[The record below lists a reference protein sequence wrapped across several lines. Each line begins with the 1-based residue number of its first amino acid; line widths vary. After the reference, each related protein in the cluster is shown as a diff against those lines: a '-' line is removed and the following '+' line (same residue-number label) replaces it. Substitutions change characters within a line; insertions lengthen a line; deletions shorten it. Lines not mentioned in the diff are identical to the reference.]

1 MVDTDLLS
9 SFITNIASCK
19 ICYSNVVVT
28 HKLDEKQGFAH
39 NISVKCCKDS
49 CSWSEGFWTSKKIKT
64 PKGRPPFDINMWSV
78 IAFREI
84 GKGHTAMQKFGGF
97 MNMPSVLTQ
106 NSYAG
111 LVTNIQKTYTKV
123 AKASMLEAADE
134 IRMEKLEGTY
144 DTDNLVDI
152 DISADGA
159 WQRRGFASLNGVVT
173 IIGVDVAKCIDYE
186 VLTKACKACQV
197 WEIKKGTMEYD
208 NFMAS
213 HDCPINHSG
222 SASSMEQ
229 AGVVSCFKR
238 SISDYKVR
246 YTSYIG
252 DGDSSS
258 FSSLCKADPYGGVTI
273 SKKECV
279 GHVQKRLGSRLR
291 TLKKKMGKTPL
302 KDGKPIGGTNRLTD
316 KMMNKMQCYFG
327 QTIRA
332 NTDSVYLMKKG
343 IWAILWHCSED
354 DKDTPGTRHQFCP
367 RGDDTWCSYWKASNS
382 GSLETYKEKVGLPDA
397 IKKILKPIFV
407 DLTKDELLLKCVH
420 GLTQNNNESINNVI
434 WKRVPKD
441 IYVGREVLEMGVA
454 SAVINY
460 NQGLNGI
467 CNVYN
472 ELSMEV
478 GKFTESFLKQFDT
491 KRVNQMNKKSSDTGK
506 LRRKK
511 LRAIRKGYQ
520 DKAVETEGETY
531 ASGEFS

>member
-1 MVDTDLLS
+1 MDCCEISPCYLMVDTDLLS

-49 CSWSEGFWTSKKIKT
+49 CSWSKGFWTSKKIKT
-64 PKGRPPFDINMWSV
+64 PKGRPPFDINMRSV

-123 AKASMLEAADE
+123 AKASMLKAADE
-134 IRMEKLEGTY
+134 IRMEKLEDTY

-152 DISADGA
+152 DIS
-159 WQRRGFASLNGVVT
+159 
-173 IIGVDVAKCIDYE
+173 
-186 VLTKACKACQV
+186 
-197 WEIKKGTMEYD
+197 
-208 NFMAS
+208 
-213 HDCPINHSG
+213 
-222 SASSMEQ
+222 
-229 AGVVSCFKR
+229 
-238 SISDYKVR
+238 
-246 YTSYIG
+246 
-252 DGDSSS
+252 
-258 FSSLCKADPYGGVTI
+258 
-273 SKKECV
+273 
-279 GHVQKRLGSRLR
+279 
-291 TLKKKMGKTPL
+291 
-302 KDGKPIGGTNRLTD
+302 D

-478 GKFTESFLKQFDT
+478 GKFTESFLTQ
-491 KRVNQMNKKSSDTGK
+491 S
-506 LRRKK
+506 
-511 LRAIRKGYQ
+511 A
-520 DKAVETEGETY
+520 
-531 ASGEFS
+531 